1 MQFLI
6 NIYENKKIL
15 IYFFFYNLL
24 IIGFLLNEDLSGGGK
39 LDYQFQT
46 HYIEEGF
53 NNGVKEFILQFYPT
67 STLSQHSP
75 LYYIFAY
82 FLNLIFN
89 NEILERLITLN
100 LFLIIPFVLFKCF
113 ETKFNSKYLYFLP
126 LVLFIS
132 PVFRS
137 TIIWSG
143 REIIA
148 LIFLAFS
155 CYCAL
160 KAQKNF
166 RNINV
171 YFAFIYLILS
181 SYFKFEYGLISII
194 YFIWFFNFL
203 SKKTLFGIILL
214 NIISSIPFFWYYINF
229 INFSSY
235 NISISK
241 NIYNNI
247 TFFFSTYFFYVIPF
261 LLEKE
266 NLINFIKFIK
276 KKFYILIIFILF
288 FFFVYTNI
296 EKPSI
301 GGGGFYQLLYK
312 LDLSKLI
319 VMFSAFGVIGHFFL
333 ARKNYIYN
341 SVILLILI
349 FQTCIN
355 FHFFQKYLDLFFLF
369 HFFLF
374 LRIDGLEKWV
384 KNKIFINNIILFF
397 MIYYLVT
404 LAFRLN

>member
-1 MQFLI
+1 ML
-6 NIYENKKIL
+6 
-15 IYFFFYNLL
+15 
-24 IIGFLLNEDLSGGGK
+24 G
-39 LDYQFQT
+39 
-46 HYIEEGF
+46 
-53 NNGVKEFILQFYPT
+53 
-67 STLSQHSP
+67 
-75 LYYIFAY
+75 
-82 FLNLIFN
+82 
-89 NEILERLITLN
+89 
-100 LFLIIPFVLFKCF
+100 
-113 ETKFNSKYLYFLP
+113 
-126 LVLFIS
+126 
-132 PVFRS
+132 
-137 TIIWSG
+137 
-143 REIIA
+143 
-148 LIFLAFS
+148 
-155 CYCAL
+155 
-160 KAQKNF
+160 
-166 RNINV
+166 
-171 YFAFIYLILS
+171 
-181 SYFKFEYGLISII
+181 
-194 YFIWFFNFL
+194 
-203 SKKTLFGIILL
+203 
-214 NIISSIPFFWYYINF
+214 
-229 INFSSY
+229 
-235 NISISK
+235 
-241 NIYNNI
+241 
-247 TFFFSTYFFYVIPF
+247 
-261 LLEKE
+261 KE